1 MVSSKAKPID
11 RTMRVVVTAACAG
24 ALFAVLLASGLASQ
38 ASRAFAEGDGVPA
51 FPMTGYAG
59 SQDARLYEPA
69 GGGLDVGPT
78 PADDCVVTVY
88 YCEYAAYDDPDASF
102 DEMGRKILGYYQIDG
117 LQEGEVLDAW
127 NYVVDIP
134 GYFFFDGWPAKLT
147 VSTDPSQNVLTL
159 IYVNSYDSEFTVN
172 YYLMEGADLT
182 ADSWTGALA
191 PSDVEFVKL
200 GSETVKNQRIDSVVA
215 GDAYEYKLDDVY
227 VIDSYPSQIRLG
239 VDPDDNVINV
249 LYVPAAT
256 NLPDDLVVP
265 DETDV
270 PDDGGAGSVPP
281 DTGDAPDAP
290 DSGSGDAAAPGK
302 PDGGGPGDA
311 VTPDSPGTDG
321 GSGGSG
327 GASSPDEP
335 SVVPP
340 DQGFD
345 KDEIV
350 DLLPSGPGS
359 EEVVGDFVGTDKG
372 DGVEITDEMIANPV
386 DEEEAKKVADAF
398 YSGMQYAS
406 LAKTG
411 DTLLAVAA
419 VVGGVALVALIA
431 VAVAFTRRSK
441 SK

>member
-1 MVSSKAKPID
+1 MVSSKAKPIG

-102 DEMGRKILGYYQIDG
+102 DEMGRKILGYYQING

-249 LYVPAAT
+249 LYVPAVT

-270 PDDGGAGSVPP
+270 PDDEGAGSVPP
-281 DTGDAPDAP
+281 DTGD
-290 DSGSGDAAAPGK
+290 
-302 PDGGGPGDA
+302 
-311 VTPDSPGTDG
+311 
-321 GSGGSG
+321 
-327 GASSPDEP
+327 ASSPDEP

-386 DEEEAKKVADAF
+386 DEKEAKKVADAF